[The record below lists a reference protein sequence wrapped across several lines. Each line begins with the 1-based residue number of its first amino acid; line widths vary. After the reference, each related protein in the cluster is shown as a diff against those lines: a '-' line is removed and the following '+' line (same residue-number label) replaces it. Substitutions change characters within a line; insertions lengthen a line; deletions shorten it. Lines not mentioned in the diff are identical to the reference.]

1 MTVPVATRTTAATTR
16 KQVRRRPGDTQ
27 AVLVVALT
35 IAATTVAV
43 YDLFLLALVAR

>member
-1 MTVPVATRTTAATTR
+1 MTMPVATGTTAATAR
-16 KQVRRRPGDTQ
+16 KQVRRHSADTQ

>member
-1 MTVPVATRTTAATTR
+1 MTTPVATRTAAAPIR

-43 YDLFLLALVAR
+43 YDLFLLTLVAR